1 MRAFKTKLF
10 DKWASK
16 EGLTDAVLWRAV
28 EEIEAGKVDASL
40 GGNVY
45 KKRVA
50 LKGRGKR
57 GGARV
62 LLIYR
67 AGDVVFFMEGFA
79 KSKRANIEKDNL
91 NSLKESAKDLLNYS
105 SRELEGLVKA
115 GELKEMKND
124 GRQVNQRSRV

>member
-1 MRAFKTKLF
+1 MCYNAPSRMRAFKTKLF

-28 EEIEAGKVDASL
+28 EEIEAGQVDANL

-45 KKRVA
+45 KKRIA

-57 GGARV
+57 GGARI

-67 AGDVVFFMEGFA
+67 AGDVVFFMSGFA
-79 KSKRANIEKDNL
+79 KSDREDIDENELK
-91 NSLKESAKDLLNYS
+91 SLKDIAKDLLNYGN
-105 SRELEGLVKA
+105 RELDILVKS
-115 GELKEMKND
+115 GKFRRVKND
-124 GRQVNQRSRV
+124 GR

>member
-1 MRAFKTKLF
+1 MCYNVPSRMRAFKTKLF

-28 EEIEAGKVDASL
+28 EEIEAGQVDANL

-67 AGDVVFFMEGFA
+67 AGDVVFFMSGFT
-79 KSKRANIEKDNL
+79 KSDRENIEKDNL
-91 NSLKESAKDLLNYS
+91 TSLKESAKDLLKYS
-105 SRELEGLVKA
+105 SRKLDKLVA
-115 GELKEMKND
+115 D
-124 GRQVNQRSRV
+124 GRFREVKNNGR

>member
-28 EEIEAGKVDASL
+28 EEIERGKVDANL

-50 LKGRGKR
+50 LKGKGKR

-79 KSKRANIEKDNL
+79 KSKREDIEEKEL
-91 NSLKESAKDLLNYS
+91 KSLKDLAEDLLNYS
-105 SRELEGLVKA
+105 PRELDKLVQSGKF
-115 GELKEMKND
+115 
-124 GRQVNQRSRV
+124 RRVKK